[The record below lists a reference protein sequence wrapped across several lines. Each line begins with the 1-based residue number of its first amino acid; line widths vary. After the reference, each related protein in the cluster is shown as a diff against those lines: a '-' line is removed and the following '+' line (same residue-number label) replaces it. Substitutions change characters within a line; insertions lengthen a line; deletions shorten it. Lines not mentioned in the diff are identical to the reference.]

1 MDQPNGAALDS
12 FHNILVC
19 DSRNHRIQ
27 LLNDEGKVGRSLL
40 TKVDGLKLPM
50 AIKTDPSG
58 FLLVA
63 EYQGNIK
70 TFRYMEAAVDLL
82 PARKFITTTPAND
95 VAPELVTISC
105 ADTENTN
112 SPAKVSAHDN
122 TVDTEDRANISGVK
136 AANDDHVKPLNGS
149 LVQDVVARSNNI
161 SQDTELS
168 SSETA
173 RCDLNTVNCTTM
185 SESVL

>member
-27 LLNDEGKVGRSLL
+27 LLNDEGKVDRSLL
-40 TKVDGLKLPM
+40 TKADGLKLPM

-82 PARKFITTTPAND
+82 PAGKFITTISASD
-95 VAPELVTISC
+95 AAPELVTISC
-105 ADTENTN
+105 ADTQSTN
-112 SPAKVSAHDN
+112 SPAKVSTHDN
-122 TVDTEDRANISGVK
+122 TVDAEDINSGK
-136 AANDDHVKPLNGS
+136 EPNDNDVKPLNGC
-149 LVQDVVARSNNI
+149 LVQDVATRPKNI
-161 SQDTELS
+161 SENNELL

-173 RCDLNTVNCTTM
+173 RSDLNTVNCTTM

>member
-40 TKVDGLKLPM
+40 TKADGLKLPM

-82 PARKFITTTPAND
+82 PAGKFITTSPAND
-95 VAPELVTISC
+95 VAPELVAISC

-112 SPAKVSAHDN
+112 SPAKVSAHNN
-122 TVDTEDRANISGVK
+122 TASTEDSVNIRSGK
-136 AANDDHVKPLNGS
+136 AANDDHVKLLNGS
-149 LVQDVVARSNNI
+149 SVQDVATGPNNI
-161 SQDTELS
+161 SEHTELS

-173 RCDLNTVNCTTM
+173 RSDLNTINCTTM